1 MKLIVGLGNPG
12 EKYEKTRHNLGFMIV
27 EKFLKDFESVKN
39 TIWKDSVKFKS
50 EISQIE
56 WQPKHGNL
64 EKVILAKPK
73 TYMNNSG
80 MAVRLI
86 SDFYKINSSDVW
98 ILHDDI
104 DLPLGSMK
112 IRFGGASAGH
122 HGVESVM
129 EHLGTD
135 RFWRFRLGIGEQK
148 SPLRQG
154 SEGQAKIKN
163 QKLRN
168 VEDFVLSDFTGSE
181 KGKLK
186 NLVKRG
192 VNAVETSLENGMDA
206 AMNRFN
212 TK

>member
-12 EKYEKTRHNLGFMIV
+12 EKYEKTRHNLGFMVV
-27 EKFLKDFESVKN
+27 EKFLKDFKSVEN
-39 TIWKDSVKFKS
+39 TTWENSTKFKS

-64 EKVILAKPK
+64 EKVTLVKPK

-80 MAVRLI
+80 LAVKI
-86 SDFYKINSSDVW
+86 IADFYKISPDHVW
-98 ILHDDI
+98 IVHDDI
-104 DLPLGSMK
+104 DLPLGNLK

-135 RFWRFRLGIGEQK
+135 KFWRFRMGVGVQSSKFTHSASSGQK
-148 SPLRQG
+148 S
-154 SEGQAKIKN
+154 
-163 QKLRN
+163 KLKN

-181 KGKLK
+181 CGKLK
-186 NLVKRG
+186 HLIKRG
-192 VNAVETSLENGMDA
+192 VQAIENSLEEGLEA

>member
-1 MKLIVGLGNPG
+1 
-12 EKYEKTRHNLGFMIV
+12 
-27 EKFLKDFESVKN
+27 
-39 TIWKDSVKFKS
+39 
-50 EISQIE
+50 
-56 WQPKHGNL
+56 
-64 EKVILAKPK
+64 
-73 TYMNNSG
+73 MNNSG

>member
-12 EKYEKTRHNLGFMIV
+12 EKYGKTRHNLGFMII
-27 EKFLKDFESVKN
+27 EHFLKDFESVKN
-39 TIWKDSVKFKS
+39 TLWENSSKFKADL
-50 EISQIE
+50 SQIE
-56 WQPKHGNL
+56 WQPKHGSL

-80 MAVRLI
+80 LAVKI
-86 SDFYKINSSDVW
+86 IADFYKISADNIWV
-98 ILHDDI
+98 IHDDI
-104 DLPLGSMK
+104 DLPLGAMK

-122 HGVESVM
+122 HGVESIM

-135 RFWRFRLGIGEQK
+135 KFWRFRMGVGEK
-148 SPLRQG
+148 RELNDSRM
-154 SEGQAKIKN
+154 KN
-163 QKLRN
+163 
-168 VEDFVLSDFTGSE
+168 VDDFVLSDFTGSE

-192 VNAVETSLENGMDA
+192 VQAIEASLEDNLEV